1 MLHSL
6 HLSPL
11 PVQRNSTHGKNNQSA
26 LAEACSENTGCPH
39 CLLAGPFLFAEMC
52 VLGNSQNPMVGTEAT
67 ECSEG
72 LWEVAGSLC
81 CTFEYLF
88 LITPFVLNIANGS
101 QTWRTVKRL
110 RWWSASG
117 GHAAHQ
123 YPARSS
129 GRARKTDGNDL
140 QRTCKY
146 MYTHRHTCTDVHT
159 GSGMWKQRE
168 KGWKEKQTQTVG
180 FLVAFALS
188 LARMDRLSH
197 PNTHLCSH
205 THAHTFTQ
213 AKYVLIASM
222 RR

>member
-52 VLGNSQNPMVGTEAT
+52 ALGNSQNPMVGTEAT

-123 YPARSS
+123 YPARWV
-129 GRARKTDGNDL
+129 AE
-140 QRTCKY
+140 Q
-146 MYTHRHTCTDVHT
+146 
-159 GSGMWKQRE
+159 
-168 KGWKEKQTQTVG
+168 EKQMEMTFSGHVNICT
-180 FLVAFALS
+180 
-188 LARMDRLSH
+188 RTD
-197 PNTHLCSH
+197 
-205 THAHTFTQ
+205 THAQMCIQVQGCENKGKKAGRKNKHR
-213 AKYVLIASM
+213 L
-222 RR
+222 